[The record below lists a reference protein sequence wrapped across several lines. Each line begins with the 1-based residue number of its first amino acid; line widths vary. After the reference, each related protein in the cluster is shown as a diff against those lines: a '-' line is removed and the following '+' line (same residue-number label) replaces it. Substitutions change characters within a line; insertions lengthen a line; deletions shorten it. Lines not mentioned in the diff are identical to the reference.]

1 MAWSVLSKPYGLPY
15 ILPEAIKVMII
26 FGRMRYS
33 AHLSIFPVKKPIWDS
48 AGTFPWMVHPLLRE
62 EHLEPRFLGI
72 AAAMLHACCLQPK
85 V

>member
-33 AHLSIFPVKKPIWDS
+33 AHWDKTVFGPARLIS
-48 AGTFPWMVHPLLRE
+48 G
-62 EHLEPRFLGI
+62 GG
-72 AAAMLHACCLQPK
+72 
-85 V
+85 